1 MLIIQ
6 LINQKFLGGFTDRG
20 ILLIDGVAK
29 ATHEGTSE
37 FDFKAKDSD
46 FSKGN
51 QIEILIENMGRS
63 KFANTDL
70 RKGLTVNHEKR

>member
-1 MLIIQ
+1 MLITQ
-6 LINQKFLGGFTDRG
+6 LINLIKTSGGFTDRG

-51 QIEILIENMGRS
+51 QIEILVENMGRS
-63 KFANTDL
+63 KFANKDL
-70 RKGLTVNHEKR
+70 HKGIQVITN